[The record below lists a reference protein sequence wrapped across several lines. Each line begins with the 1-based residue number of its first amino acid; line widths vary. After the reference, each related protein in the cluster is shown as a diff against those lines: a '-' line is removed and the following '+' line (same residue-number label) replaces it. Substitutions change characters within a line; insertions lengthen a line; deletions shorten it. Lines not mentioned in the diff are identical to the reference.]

1 MINVFFFLLFS
12 FPIRRR
18 VGHAH
23 WPCVSPATWPTP
35 RRLFAISAGAPVRNF
50 SLGPNKP
57 PPGRSAN
64 NRKHKTIIRHNNSNN
79 NKKRKIVFTTRPLFD
94 SINIAALRTD
104 DDLGHARKY
113 GRAQL
118 PTAEVSSVCKPAPTV
133 AGQSIDRHWRHWRC
147 WRRPDA
153 DAPAQPGPAQCHL
166 CILHI
171 EAAAGG
177 CVRVLFR
184 LRIRSSGMSNG
195 ALEKAFLL

>member
-1 MINVFFFLLFS
+1 MQLDVGLLFFS
-12 FPIRRR
+12 IFFHQIFHRNGLYLF
-18 VGHAH
+18 VH
-23 WPCVSPATWPTP
+23 WVAGRSKSLPSPSRIP
-35 RRLFAISAGAPVRNF
+35 FSA
-50 SLGPNKP
+50 NKP

-94 SINIAALRTD
+94 SINIAALRID